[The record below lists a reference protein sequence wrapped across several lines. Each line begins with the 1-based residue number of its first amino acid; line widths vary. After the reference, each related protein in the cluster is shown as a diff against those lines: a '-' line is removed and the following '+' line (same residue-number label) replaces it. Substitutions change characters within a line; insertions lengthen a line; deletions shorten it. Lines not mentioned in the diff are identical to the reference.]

1 MMTLYV
7 ICLLVGLIFAVLSF
21 ILSGGFE
28 AHVDAGA
35 DVGTGLH
42 MDMDGD
48 ISGGDAGVGDVDFP
62 LFSPVVIASFV
73 AFFGAGGIV
82 GMKVFFLLPV
92 MSVLVAL
99 GTGLGMGLLVGFFL
113 MKIYKYLQTNATT
126 QVQSL
131 VGKQAEVVEAI
142 PADGVGQILFAGKS
156 QRLAGPARSEEKKDI
171 KRHALVTITRVVG
184 GLYWVREHA
193 DEKLRDVITDPKED
207 SEKLEGVK
215 P

>member
-21 ILSGGFE
+21 VLSGGFE

-35 DVGTGLH
+35 DVSAGVH

-48 ISGGDAGVGDVDFP
+48 ISGGDMGVGDVSFP

-82 GMKVFFLLPV
+82 GLKVFFLLPA
-92 MSVLVAL
+92 MSLLVAL
-99 GTGLGMGLLVGFFL
+99 GFGLGMGILIGFFL
-113 MKIYKYLQTNATT
+113 MKIYQYVQTNATT
-126 QVQSL
+126 QVQDL
-131 VGKQAEVVEAI
+131 VGRQAEVVEPI
-142 PADGVGQILFAGKS
+142 PADGVGQIAFSGKS
-156 QRLAGPARSEEKKDI
+156 QRLAGPARNEEKKDI

-184 GLYWVREHA
+184 GLYWVREHV
-193 DEKLRDVITDPKED
+193 DEKLRDVQTQEEQSKD
-207 SEKLEGVK
+207 SKNNS
-215 P
+215 